1 MSTPRS
7 LIQVLCA
14 ILCLGL
20 FGSAGFA
27 QEQAPHER
35 WSDEVVE
42 LFSTLPVQD
51 RGRVKPMNS
60 IANLN
65 LLTLNGKRTLKLDDD
80 TKIDANRWLLD
91 VLFFPDLARTYPS
104 FRVQNDEVII
114 LMGLKAKKKRDWYS
128 YQELI
133 PGVDKLDTEAKRVFE
148 IEGTDRT
155 PAEAQALKLSQD
167 LRQFE
172 NLTQLL
178 FFNRIDLPFDA
189 SPALRDLF
197 GPKQPGLA
205 WMLPKIRDFQRLVAE
220 IPPSQTEDF
229 EAARNL
235 LLELENSLQNAA
247 SALSLFPP
255 AAQDDGTRDD
265 TWWGPGDILFNGFT
279 TNRDIQVQADLLQ
292 MLETLEVQRDQ
303 PQQFLA
309 TLESFHARIVGL
321 AEARGEYGH
330 IPLEVKLYRWN
341 LFTWSLVTFLLAF
354 VLSCLSFLVPTAGWM
369 RVTVAVF
376 NVLGLSLATTG
387 IVMRCIIRSRPPIVS
402 LYDTILFITCV
413 VVLVALFIEW
423 ATRQRIGLLLAA
435 FLGVAGMFLSMRYEV
450 HEVATS
456 GDTMTSVVAVLD
468 TNYYL
473 AIHVTTVAMGYAG
486 GLLASAI
493 AHIWLIGRL
502 FGWRRDDKAFY
513 TSISR
518 MVYGTVCFSLLF
530 SLFGTIMGGVWA
542 NDSWGR
548 FWGWDPKEN
557 GALLIVLWM
566 LLILHA
572 RLGGYLRERGMA
584 NMAIL
589 GGIVVSMSWWG
600 VNLLNVGLHNYG
612 FISGVALSL
621 YIMWAIEAVVLGLG
635 ALGYFLEQS
644 SKKGGG
650 SAPPPIPPQTEA
662 SA

>member
-1 MSTPRS
+1 MSSLRF

-14 ILCLGL
+14 TVLLSMMS
-20 FGSAGFA
+20 SAGFA
-27 QEQAPHER
+27 QEQSPHER

-51 RGRVKPMNS
+51 RGRIKPMNS

-91 VLFFPDLARTYPS
+91 VLFFPELARTYPS
-104 FRVQNDEVII
+104 FRVQNDEVIV

-128 YQELI
+128 YEELI
-133 PGVDKLDTEAKRVFE
+133 PGVAKLDAEARRVFD

-167 LRQFE
+167 LRQLE

-178 FFNRIDLPFDA
+178 FFNRVELPFDA
-189 SPALRDLF
+189 SPALRDVF
-197 GPKQPGLA
+197 GPKQPGLG
-205 WMLPKIRDFQRLVAE
+205 WMLPNVREFQQLLGQV
-220 IPPSQTEDF
+220 PQSQTEDV
-229 EAARNL
+229 EAAGNL
-235 LLELENSLQNAA
+235 LLELENSLQNVSGALTLIPP
-247 SALSLFPP
+247 SAKE
-255 AAQDDGTRDD
+255 DGTRDD
-265 TWWGPGDILFNGFT
+265 TWWGPADILYNGFT
-279 TNRDIQVQADLLQ
+279 TNRDIQVQTELLS
-292 MLETLEVQRDQ
+292 LFETLEMQRNQ
-303 PQQFLA
+303 PDQFLA
-309 TLESFHARIVGL
+309 TLETFHARTVGL

-330 IPLEVKLYRWN
+330 IPLEVKLYSWN
-341 LFTWSLVTFLLAF
+341 LFTRALVVFLLAF
-354 VLSCLSFLVPTAGWM
+354 ILSCISFLVPTAGWL
-369 RVTVAVF
+369 RVTVAVL
-376 NVLGLSLATTG
+376 NVLGLGMATTG

-450 HEVATS
+450 HEIATS
-456 GDTMTSVVAVLD
+456 GDTMASVVAVLD

-493 AHIWLIGRL
+493 AHIWLLGRL

-572 RLGGYLRERGMA
+572 RMGGYIRERGMA

-612 FISGVALSL
+612 FISGVAISL
-621 YIMWAIEAVVLGLG
+621 YVMWGVEAVVLALG
-635 ALGYFLEQS
+635 TLGYFLEQS
-644 SKKGGG
+644 KKKGGG
-650 SAPPPIPPQTEA
+650 SAPPPVPPPTTA

>member
-1 MSTPRS
+1 MNS
-7 LIQVLCA
+7 LRFLLQVLCVTVF
-14 ILCLGL
+14 L
-20 FGSAGFA
+20 SMVSSVGFA
-27 QEQAPHER
+27 QESSPNER

-51 RGRVKPMNS
+51 RGRIKPMNS

-65 LLTLNGKRTLKLDDD
+65 LLTLNGKRTLKLNDD
-80 TKIDANRWLLD
+80 TKVDANRWLLD
-91 VLFFPDLARTYPS
+91 VLFFPELARTYPS
-104 FRVQNDEVII
+104 FRVQNDEVIV
-114 LMGLKAKKKRDWYS
+114 LMGLEAKKKRDWYS
-128 YQELI
+128 YEELI
-133 PGVDKLDTEAKRVFE
+133 PGVAKLDEEASRVFE

-178 FFNRIDLPFDA
+178 FFSRVELPFDA
-189 SPALRDLF
+189 SPALREVF
-197 GPKQPGLA
+197 GPKQPGIG
-205 WMLPKIRDFQRLVAE
+205 WMLPKVREFQQLLGQT
-220 IPPSQTEDF
+220 PQSQSEDL
-229 EAARNL
+229 EAAGNL
-235 LLELENSLQNAA
+235 LLELENSLQNVSGAMN
-247 SALSLFPP
+247 LIPP
-255 AAQDDGTRDD
+255 AAKEDGTSDD
-265 TWWGPGDILFNGFT
+265 TWWGPADILFNGFT
-279 TNRDIQVQADLLQ
+279 TNRDIQVQTELLS
-292 MLETLEVQRDQ
+292 LFETLEMQRNQ
-303 PQQFLA
+303 PDQFLA
-309 TLESFHARIVGL
+309 TLETFHARTVGL

-341 LFTWSLVTFLLAF
+341 LFTRALVVFLFAF
-354 VLSCLSFLVPTAGWM
+354 ILSCISFLVPTAGWL

-376 NVLGLSLATTG
+376 NVLGLSMATTG

-450 HEVATS
+450 HEIATS
-456 GDTMTSVVAVLD
+456 GDTMASVVAVLD

-493 AHIWLIGRL
+493 AHIWLLGRL
-502 FGWRRDDKAFY
+502 FGFRRGDKAFY

-572 RLGGYLRERGMA
+572 RMGGYIRERGMA
-584 NMAIL
+584 NMAIV

-612 FISGVALSL
+612 FISGVAISL
-621 YIMWAIEAVVLGLG
+621 YIMWAVEAAVLALG
-635 ALGYFLEQS
+635 TLGYFLEQS
-644 SKKGGG
+644 KKKGGG
-650 SAPPPIPPQTEA
+650 SAPPPIPPSTTA